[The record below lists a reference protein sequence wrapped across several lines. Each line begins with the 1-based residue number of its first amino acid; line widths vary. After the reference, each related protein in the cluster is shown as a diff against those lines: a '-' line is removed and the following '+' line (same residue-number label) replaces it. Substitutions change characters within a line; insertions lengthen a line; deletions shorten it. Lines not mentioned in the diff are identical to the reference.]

1 MMVVVG
7 LLLVTRTWNDLTLV
21 LYYIMYSHIL
31 LTCALSLIMEQSR
44 LTGIGSTG
52 FNFCWEVSETL
63 EHNCQTCFRN
73 CLSVRF
79 GLFEALNAE
88 LPDVN
93 GHACV
98 YIGPSIPTFVQDLAF
113 VIEITQLTV
122 IAVLLVL
129 SLSGGAG
136 VAEAQSNR
144 DYVIQ
149 KMSNEI
155 HEIIRVLQ
163 LTTYDEEE
171 WDADDITVMKKA
183 QVQLDIGWF
192 TACWNAVMRYHIC
205 FHLKVVLC
213 ITIPVALTL

>member
-1 MMVVVG
+1 M
-7 LLLVTRTWNDLTLV
+7 
-21 LYYIMYSHIL
+21 
-31 LTCALSLIMEQSR
+31 
-44 LTGIGSTG
+44 
-52 FNFCWEVSETL
+52 
-63 EHNCQTCFRN
+63 
-73 CLSVRF
+73 
-79 GLFEALNAE
+79 FEALNAE

-98 YIGPSIPTFVQDLAF
+98 YIGPIIPTFVQDLAF

-183 QVQLDIGWF
+183 QVQLDIG
-192 TACWNAVMRYHIC
+192 
-205 FHLKVVLC
+205 
-213 ITIPVALTL
+213 